1 MIPPRNKTVQ
11 TNALRGLILKWLE
24 KDKKVKKQRYF
35 QKAFR
40 RKLDAVIESNGGSGR
55 KAQSVV
61 REGFSELILL
71 KRDLNEVRG
80 EPCED
85 TGEGYSMRQNGNN

>member
-1 MIPPRNKTVQ
+1 M
-11 TNALRGLILKWLE
+11 
-24 KDKKVKKQRYF
+24 
-35 QKAFR
+35 
-40 RKLDAVIESNGGSGR
+40 
-55 KAQSVV
+55 V

-71 KRDLNEVRG
+71 RRDLNEVRG